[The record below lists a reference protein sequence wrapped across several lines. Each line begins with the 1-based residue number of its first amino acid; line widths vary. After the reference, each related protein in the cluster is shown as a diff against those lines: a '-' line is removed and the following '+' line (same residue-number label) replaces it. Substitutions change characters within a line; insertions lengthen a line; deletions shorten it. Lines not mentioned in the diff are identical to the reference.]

1 MEHHRVEHHLDL
13 TDQRIA
19 YVDAGERSS
28 SAPPLV
34 LLHGGAV
41 DKRMWHPQLEAF
53 PGRRILVPDARGHGG
68 SSDAE
73 GPYRLVDDVCA
84 FLDALG
90 IEQVVAIGISMGG
103 GTACDLALEH
113 PDRVAGIVVSGT
125 GTSEPQ
131 FSDPWAVQ
139 AFADWRAAEQ
149 GGDLQAWIDVLQRF
163 TAGPRRTLDQVAPD
177 VVELIG
183 TMARDT
189 VMNHLRLAEDG
200 TPLPPHPPTPVGRTW
215 ERLPT
220 VETPVLAV
228 CGALDGE
235 DHRRNARRLAGAV
248 PDGRFVEVPGA
259 AHYPNLENP
268 GAFDHAVRA
277 FLSSSGS

>member
-1 MEHHRVEHHLDL
+1 MEHHLDL

-131 FSDPWAVQ
+131 FSDSWAVQ

-177 VVELIG
+177 VVELI
-183 TMARDT
+183 
-189 VMNHLRLAEDG
+189 
-200 TPLPPHPPTPVGRTW
+200 
-215 ERLPT
+215 
-220 VETPVLAV
+220 
-228 CGALDGE
+228 
-235 DHRRNARRLAGAV
+235 
-248 PDGRFVEVPGA
+248 
-259 AHYPNLENP
+259 
-268 GAFDHAVRA
+268 
-277 FLSSSGS
+277 LSLIHI